1 MQAIVELELW
11 EEATTLPFR
20 VEVAKTATVE
30 DIRKNLESTAPLR
43 FLDSGGDG
51 WRPLNEK
58 NLQRM
63 LSISK
68 KVIVATKGGAET
80 FEGITP
86 PCAVV
91 PCYRKIQNHV
101 CGTNVCVTCAPFC
114 LSYLCR

>member
-1 MQAIVELELW
+1 LQAIVELELW

-63 LSISK
+63 LSSS
-68 KVIVATKGGAET
+68 KVIVATKAGT
-80 FEGITP
+80 KTYEGITLKFSLSFLLFLFSFLFLF
-86 PCAVV
+86 V
-91 PCYRKIQNHV
+91 P
-101 CGTNVCVTCAPFC
+101 G
-114 LSYLCR
+114 

>member
-63 LSISK
+63 LSSS
-68 KVIVATKGGAET
+68 KVIVATKAGT
-80 FEGITP
+80 KTYEGITLKFSLSFLLFLFSFLFLF
-86 PCAVV
+86 V
-91 PCYRKIQNHV
+91 P
-101 CGTNVCVTCAPFC
+101 G
-114 LSYLCR
+114 

>member
-63 LSISK
+63 LSSS
-68 KVIVATKGGAET
+68 KVIVATKAGT
-80 FEGITP
+80 KTYEGITL
-86 PCAVV
+86 
-91 PCYRKIQNHV
+91 K
-101 CGTNVCVTCAPFC
+101 FS
-114 LSYLCR
+114 LSFLLFLFYLLFLFVLG